1 MPLSDFLDA
10 FADGIHAIRGA
21 GADTHRGSLY
31 DQWAGT
37 GALLFNREV
46 DADRDLFRAISFD
59 TAEGEKLAARA
70 ERRLDTEPTAATF
83 GMGVATLARA
93 DAARGEGTVFAGT
106 RVALVRRDQLPL
118 VCAVADDVPV
128 AQTTTRIDVPIRS
141 LRRGRS
147 VALDVRA
154 EPGTLLRL
162 DDPLWDPTWTVL
174 ALACSE
180 GTDAESPISLRQRA
194 RETCLRRRKGYARAM
209 TDACIAEGAS
219 NVALFAS
226 NYAGDDADVGLNFCY
241 VGDAGASASDA
252 LVRRCQVSLERFRVV
267 GADLQVRPMARSP
280 VVARVVVH
288 LWDEPTAFDAK
299 DVTARIIGALVGY
312 FDHQRASAFGFA
324 LDAMGGAVMQASDA
338 VQSVAFT
345 LPAASAD
352 VATRVGDF
360 VRFPPTLLRYTL
372 ASSDVS
378 VRLLGPT

>member
-1 MPLSDFLDA
+1 MPLSELLSA
-10 FADGIHAIRGA
+10 FADGVHATRDA
-21 GADTHRGSLY
+21 EADTHRGSLY

-59 TAEGEKLAARA
+59 TAEGEKLAAQA
-70 ERRLDTEPTAATF
+70 ERRFGTEPIAATF
-83 GMGVATLARA
+83 GTGIATFARA
-93 DAARGEGTVFAGT
+93 DATRGEGTVFAGT
-106 RVALVRRDQLPL
+106 RVSLIRHDQLPI
-118 VCAVADDVPV
+118 VCAVAEDVAV
-128 AQTTTRIDVPIRS
+128 AETTTRIDVPIRS
-141 LRRGRS
+141 LRRGQG

-162 DDPLWDPTWTVL
+162 DDPLWDPTW
-174 ALACSE
+174 ALFGLSCSE
-180 GTDAESPISLRQRA
+180 GMDVEDPVSLRARA
-194 RETCLRRRKGYARAM
+194 RDTRLQRRKGYARAM
-209 TDACIAEGAS
+209 TDACVAEGAA

-252 LVRRCQVSLERFRVV
+252 LVRRCHVALERFRVA
-267 GADLQVRPMARSP
+267 GADLQVRPMARAP
-280 VVARVVVH
+280 VVARPVVH

-299 DVTARIIGALVGY
+299 DVTARIVAALVGY

-352 VATRVGDF
+352 VATRVGDY

-372 ASSDVS
+372 AADDVS